1 MKKICAILLT
11 ILLMCI
17 SCEGQTI
24 PQDKMLHFSA
34 CYIISSGSS
43 TLLSYK
49 YTKKQAMWMGIGLGI
64 SVGIAKEVYDIKH
77 GHSDIND
84 IYADILGATMGAVV
98 VRIRF

>member
-1 MKKICAILLT
+1 MA
-11 ILLMCI
+11 
-17 SCEGQTI
+17 QTI

-49 YTKKQAMWMGIGLGI
+49 YSKNKSMWIGFGLGV
-64 SVGIAKEVYDIKH
+64 SVGIAKEIYDINH
-77 GHSDIND
+77 GHSDMKD
-84 IYADILGATMGAVV
+84 IYADILGAAAGAVV

>member
-1 MKKICAILLT
+1 MKEIIT
-11 ILLMCI
+11 ILLLSI
-17 SCEGQTI
+17 SSMAQTI

-49 YTKKQAMWMGIGLGI
+49 YTERQAMWMGIGLGV
-64 SVGIAKEVYDIKH
+64 SVGIAKEVWDIKH
-77 GHSDIND
+77 GHSDMND
-84 IYADILGATMGAVV
+84 IYADVLGAVAGAVV